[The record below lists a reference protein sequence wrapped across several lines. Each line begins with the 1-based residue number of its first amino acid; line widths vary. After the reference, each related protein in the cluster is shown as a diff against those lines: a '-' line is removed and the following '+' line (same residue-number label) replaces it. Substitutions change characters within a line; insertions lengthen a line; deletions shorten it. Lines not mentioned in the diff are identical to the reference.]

1 MCFKVVIVKKK
12 FAAGR
17 LSKRFILEKLSKLP
31 FTLLNYLSDSR
42 KGLFWKNFQATFTL
56 LNYLSASPNSSKR
69 YILEKL
75 SSYPSLHFVK
85 LFISLTKPPPPSVI
99 LQIVE
104 FLELLPQL
112 NYVFP

>member
-56 LNYLSASPNSSKR
+56 LNY
-69 YILEKL
+69 
-75 SSYPSLHFVK
+75 
-85 LFISLTKPPPPSVI
+85 FISLAK
-99 LQIVE
+99 
-104 FLELLPQL
+104 LEQKVYFGKTFKKLPFTSL
-112 NYVFP
+112 C